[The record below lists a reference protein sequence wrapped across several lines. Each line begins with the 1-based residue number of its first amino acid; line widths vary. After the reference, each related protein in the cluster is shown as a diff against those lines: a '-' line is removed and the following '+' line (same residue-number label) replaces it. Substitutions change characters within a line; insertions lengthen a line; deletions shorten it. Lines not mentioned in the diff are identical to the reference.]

1 MDKYAGDT
9 ILAQA
14 CKPLIVVSVFVFRL
28 PSMSDGK
35 TTTSN
40 RSRGAV
46 VTGAGNVD
54 ETAVAG
60 ACYTGEAVHDHEIP
74 RSGKCGTSGRGTY
87 EYGAAVAG
95 ACYTGEAVQDHEIPR
110 SGKCGTSGRGTCEYG
125 AAVAGACYTGEAV
138 QNHAVAKA
146 SGMEELKP
154 FAGCVLWLCPLG
166 RTMSHVRRRIFSAR
180 VSELG
185 GEIAESP
192 NENVTHVVVGSSVT
206 TGSFWKHRHAAN
218 EKTEVVTDAWLVES
232 LKKCEKV
239 STDAYQHN
247 RWPHVSASHLITEFA
262 EEWVLADALLEAS
275 AQKRRKT
282 DH

>member
-1 MDKYAGDT
+1 MEQ
-9 ILAQA
+9 L
-14 CKPLIVVSVFVFRL
+14 KPLR
-28 PSMSDGK
+28 
-35 TTTSN
+35 
-40 RSRGAV
+40 
-46 VTGAGNVD
+46 
-54 ETAVAG
+54 
-60 ACYTGEAVHDHEIP
+60 
-74 RSGKCGTSGRGTY
+74 
-87 EYGAAVAG
+87 
-95 ACYTGEAVQDHEIPR
+95 
-110 SGKCGTSGRGTCEYG
+110 
-125 AAVAGACYTGEAV
+125 
-138 QNHAVAKA
+138 
-146 SGMEELKP
+146 
-154 FAGCVLWLCPLG
+154 GCVLWLCPLG
-166 RTMSHVRRRIFSAR
+166 RTMTRVRRNIFSAR

-247 RWPHVSASHLITEFA
+247 RWPHVSASHLMPDFA